1 MGKITFR
8 TLKGTRDF
16 LPSQYI
22 HRRKVVE
29 LIQQTFEQF
38 GFEPMETPAIEYA
51 ETLEEKY
58 GEEGERLIYKFT
70 DQGGRKIALR
80 YDLTVPLA
88 RTMAMYQVEKP
99 FRRYQIS
106 PVWRADRPQKGR
118 FREFWQCDA
127 DIIGTQEMWADA
139 EIIALTYCTLRRLGF
154 EGFTIRINN
163 RKLLNGIAIYGGIE
177 DRQMGSFFRVLD
189 KTEQVGWGGVKR
201 ELENKGF
208 SRPSIEKTMAMIK
221 REEAKEENILDQLRD
236 ILKHVPVAQEGIE
249 ELKEIDNVLN
259 YMGIDRKYLRFD
271 ISLVRG
277 LDYYT
282 GPIFETVV
290 KKLGIGSISGG
301 GRFDTLISKFSGK
314 DIPATGTSLGLERI
328 IAIMEELHM
337 LPIVSTLSEVLVTV
351 FNRSLVNVSFEV
363 VSELRSAGINAEIY
377 LSENRL
383 KKQLNYANNKG
394 IPLVVII
401 GPDENKKAEIG
412 LRDMRRKTQ
421 LKVSRSDMI
430 QKIKQT
436 LGSNQNKKI

>member
-22 HRRKVVE
+22 HRKKVVE

-259 YMGIDRKYLRFD
+259 YMGIDRKYFRFD